1 MISDDDADPMDDPPA
16 AKPTSITTP
25 PLPSAGASS
34 TPRAGTS
41 TPSPP
46 SPSAARRPYVRQFQT
61 GYTGTL
67 EVWIRSKS
75 NLKLPNITVQCFLN
89 DRCKSIASIMPH
101 RDKLVVTFGDRVEAN
116 AFVRGPGLE
125 GIGVTIPN
133 KCVVDVEGAVRADDL
148 DGLESLDALKSVGK
162 GVFGDAGLPTCRILY
177 AERVPG
183 VDSAGQRTISNTIK
197 VFFEGDLMP
206 KYISIHNLRI
216 PVRLFH
222 KSPMLCTT
230 CQTLGHTSK
239 FCKRKPKCARCGSN
253 HLTTECSNPAVN
265 KLLCPHCA
273 RSHPD
278 SRALCPYF
286 QQVAK
291 DFKAKQIL
299 SSRQRYQRTVA
310 ARGEPNGA
318 TQRPQLQAPEL
329 NTVNFPP
336 LRNAYAALAA
346 DQPEE
351 PTDRAAEVQ
360 LVHLPF
366 PPPPKNPYASSP
378 RGRSRKRRR
387 DGSLSVTRLP
397 ARQQHPTPQQRPSA
411 AHQRQP
417 ANLQRQPAAHQ
428 RQPQRTASDARNATA
443 QREQQAAKLK
453 NATLRLVIIQLARS
467 LGLSETWMVILEAV
481 IDPLLAALLP
491 NSDAIVAAVTPHLS
505 SLLR

>member
-1 MISDDDADPMDDPPA
+1 
-16 AKPTSITTP
+16 
-25 PLPSAGASS
+25 
-34 TPRAGTS
+34 
-41 TPSPP
+41 
-46 SPSAARRPYVRQFQT
+46 
-61 GYTGTL
+61 
-67 EVWIRSKS
+67 
-75 NLKLPNITVQCFLN
+75 
-89 DRCKSIASIMPH
+89 
-101 RDKLVVTFGDRVEAN
+101 
-116 AFVRGPGLE
+116 
-125 GIGVTIPN
+125 
-133 KCVVDVEGAVRADDL
+133 
-148 DGLESLDALKSVGK
+148 
-162 GVFGDAGLPTCRILY
+162 
-177 AERVPG
+177 
-183 VDSAGQRTISNTIK
+183 
-197 VFFEGDLMP
+197 
-206 KYISIHNLRI
+206 
-216 PVRLFH
+216 
-222 KSPMLCTT
+222 MLCTT

-265 KLLCPHCA
+265 KPLCPHCA
-273 RSHPD
+273 RAHPD

-286 QQVAK
+286 QRVAK

-299 SSRQRYQRTVA
+299 ASRQRYQQSVA

-318 TQRPQLQAPEL
+318 TQHPQLQAPEL
-329 NTVNFPP
+329 NAADFPP

-346 DQPEE
+346 DQPDEVEEE
-351 PTDRAAEVQ
+351 PADSAAEVQ
-360 LVHLPF
+360 PVRHPF

-387 DGSLSVTRLP
+387 NGSPSVTRLP
-397 ARQQHPTPQQRPSA
+397 ARQQHPIPQQRPLA

-417 ANLQRQPAAHQ
+417 ANLQRQPAA
-428 RQPQRTASDARNATA
+428 QPQRTASAARNASA